1 MNERITEA
9 IIRAMLR
16 RMSYVIRYG
25 DIEDELRKLATS
37 KDEFEKLRHELDD
50 NINPIVA
57 RGKYDTCYIY
67 RIYDDEE
74 SRRNDVIVVVPFCLG
89 DEFEK
94 PTLEELG
101 RLYENK
107 RRELHE
113 ALDSVIN
120 ELIKVWARDVD
131 APVDVSDA
139 VSLLRKKLIGTV
151 SIE

>member
-1 MNERITEA
+1 MDERITEA

-25 DIEDELRKLATS
+25 DIEDELRKLVTS
-37 KDEFEKLRHELDD
+37 KDEFERLRHELDG
-50 NINPIVA
+50 NINSIIV

-67 RIYDDEE
+67 RIYEDEE
-74 SRRNDVIVVVPFCLG
+74 TRRNNVIVVVPFCLS

-101 RLYENK
+101 MLYKDK

-120 ELIKVWARDVD
+120 ELIKAWARDVD
-131 APVDVSDA
+131 APADVNDA
-139 VSLLRKKLIGTV
+139 ISLLRKKL
-151 SIE
+151 SLAPCQ

>member
-1 MNERITEA
+1 MDERITEA

-37 KDEFEKLRHELDD
+37 NDEFEKLRHELDD
-50 NINPIVA
+50 NINPITA

-67 RIYDDEE
+67 RIYEDEE
-74 SRRNDVIVVVPFCLG
+74 PRRSNVIVVVPFCLG

-101 RLYENK
+101 KLYKDK

-131 APVDVSDA
+131 APVNVSDA
-139 VSLLRKKLIGTV
+139 VSLLKKKRSLTPCR
-151 SIE
+151 

>member
-1 MNERITEA
+1 MMDERITEA

-25 DIEDELRKLATS
+25 DIEDELRKLVTS

-50 NINPIVA
+50 NINSITA

-67 RIYDDEE
+67 RIYEDE
-74 SRRNDVIVVVPFCLG
+74 SRRSDVIVVVPFCLS

-101 RLYENK
+101 RLYEDK

-120 ELIKVWARDVD
+120 ELIKAWTRDVD
-131 APVDVSDA
+131 VPVDVIDA
-139 VSLLRKKLIGTV
+139 VSLLRKKLL
-151 SIE
+151 SAPYR